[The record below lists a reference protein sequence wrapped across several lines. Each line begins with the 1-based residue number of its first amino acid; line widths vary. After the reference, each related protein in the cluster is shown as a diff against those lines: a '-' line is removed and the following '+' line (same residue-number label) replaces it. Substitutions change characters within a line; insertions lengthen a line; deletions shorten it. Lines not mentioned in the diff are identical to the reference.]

1 MLATLKNCLLKAQQA
16 MKTQADSK
24 QRDVSYKVGDLIY
37 VKLRPYC
44 QTSVSRDS
52 HHKLS
57 KIYYG
62 PFQDA

>member
-1 MLATLKNCLLKAQQA
+1 